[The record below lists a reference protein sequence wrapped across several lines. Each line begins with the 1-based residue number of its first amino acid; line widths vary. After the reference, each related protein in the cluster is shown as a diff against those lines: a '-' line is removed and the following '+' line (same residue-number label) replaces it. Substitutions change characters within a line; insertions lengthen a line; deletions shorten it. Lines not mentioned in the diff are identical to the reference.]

1 MNLNIQQ
8 KHMIDRQLMPNFII
22 DEKIIKIFSIVKR
35 EDFLPNKFKNIA
47 YIDDNIFFEDRFMLR
62 TLYLAKI
69 LTFMKLN
76 KSYEILDI
84 GCASGYSSIIFNHF
98 FKKVLAFETNKKL
111 FSICNDYINQKNLI
125 SCNIINADIKNYE
138 LKYKFDYIFI
148 NGLVD
153 EIPEFLKKNL
163 KQSGEIYAIYNPKF
177 NTSYFCK
184 FKLNDSD
191 QLDVLRL
198 FEASAPLLISL
209 KNKKKKFSF

>member
-8 KHMIDRQLMPNFII
+8 KHMINRQLMPNFII
-22 DEKIIKIFSIVKR
+22 DENIIKIFSMVKR
-35 EDFLPNKFKNIA
+35 EDFLPNKFKNMA

-76 KSYEILDI
+76 KTYEILDI

-111 FSICNDYINQKNLI
+111 SAICNNYLNQNKL
-125 SCNIINADIKNYE
+125 STCSIINADIKSYD

-153 EIPEFLKKNL
+153 EVPEFLKKNL
-163 KQSGEIYAIYNPKF
+163 KQNGEIYGIYYPKLNP
-177 NTSYFCK
+177 SYFCK
-184 FKLNDSD
+184 FKLNGLNQFDIS
-191 QLDVLRL
+191 QL
-198 FEASAPLLISL
+198 FEASAPLILSL
-209 KNKKKKFSF
+209 KNKKKKFNF